1 MPLPDLFRRTAFRT
15 GLGLAAL
22 LSAAMLSVFGVTLW
36 LGSAALSDVTDR
48 SIAEQLELLAARPPE
63 LLPFMI
69 ESRLNRQPAVITLVG
84 LYAPDGALIIGD
96 IGRVP
101 PDVPLDGR
109 VHALGNPEAGGVPAA
124 RLRIAGRR
132 LPDGR
137 LLFVGRDVGDI
148 LALRSRL
155 VRALLLG
162 LLPAVVLS
170 ILGGAI
176 FGLRAERRL
185 ARLRAAAERIMDGHI
200 AERLPVSHRGDELDQ
215 ACRHMNRVLDRAEEL
230 VSALKGVGEDIAH
243 DLRTPLTAVR
253 TGLERGLRAR
263 DTVARQAAM
272 ERAIAGIDR
281 ALAIVSALLR
291 IGEIERG
298 RQRAGFAAFD
308 LAAVLRDAAEAYLP
322 LAEDKG
328 LRLSLDAA
336 GPVQIFGDPALVAE
350 AVMNLLDNA
359 VKFTPAGGT
368 VQVALAG
375 APDRPVVRIA
385 DTGPGIPPEERAA
398 VFRRF
403 WRGDRSRSTQGQGLG
418 LNLVAA
424 IAKLHGFGIRL
435 ADSRPG
441 CTIELLCWPAG
452 GTVSEPMPPPSAVL
466 PLIL

>member
-1 MPLPDLFRRTAFRT
+1 
-15 GLGLAAL
+15 
-22 LSAAMLSVFGVTLW
+22 MLSVFGVTLW

-84 LYAPDGALIIGD
+84 LYAPDGGLVVGD
-96 IGRVP
+96 IGRAP
-101 PDVPLDGR
+101 PAVPLDGR
-109 VHALGNPEAGGVPAA
+109 VHEQRSAGSGDMRAR

-148 LALRSRL
+148 PALRSRL

-162 LLPAVVLS
+162 LLPAVALS
-170 ILGGAI
+170 VLGGAV
-176 FGLRAERRL
+176 FGLRAECRL
-185 ARLRAAAERIMDGHI
+185 AGLRAAAERIMDGHI
-200 AERLPVSHRGDELDQ
+200 EERLPVSRRGDELDQ

-253 TGLERGLRAR
+253 AGLERGLRAR
-263 DTVARQAAM
+263 DASTRQATM

-298 RQRAGFAAFD
+298 RRQAGFADFD
-308 LAAVLRDAAEAYLP
+308 LAGVLRDATEAYQP

-328 LRLSLDAA
+328 LSLSLEIA
-336 GPVQIFGDPALVAE
+336 GPVQVFGDPDLIAE

-359 VKFTPAGGT
+359 VKFTPVGGA

-375 APDRPVVRIA
+375 APDRPVLRIA

-403 WRGDRSRSTQGQGLG
+403 WRGDRSRSTQGHGLG

-424 IAKLHGFGIRL
+424 IARLHGFGVRL
-435 ADSRPG
+435 VDGSPG
-441 CTIELLCWPAG
+441 CTIELLCWTG
-452 GTVSEPMPPPSAVL
+452 GEAVPEPVAPPSAVMARAAGSQ
-466 PLIL
+466 PG